1 MAVYLTF
8 SAVQK
13 VLSTVLLI
21 LVVSS
26 SQSSTQKCGKGTTT
40 GRYTNCSND
49 IGCPTWYTCNDQ
61 RQCTCRN
68 DRNDAVIC
76 DAQSFRAAVLD
87 CNCVTYNAQTKST
100 FAGSC
105 YYNCINNK
113 NIVHSWLP
121 QNPETLINGS
131 ICTYFH
137 RAGLLCGDCEEG
149 RSPLVLSY
157 NLSCVR
163 CPDGHKNWWK
173 FLLVAFV
180 PLTFFYLI
188 ILLFN
193 INVTSTRL
201 HGVVWYSQVLSTPIL
216 ARLIMPVL
224 RQNIPT
230 LLIPAKVIF
239 IFFSFWNLDIFRSVL
254 PDVCLD
260 ITTLQALA
268 LDYLIAL
275 YPFLLILVSYFIIE
289 LHDRKFVCIVTAWKP
304 FHKLLTLIHMTY
316 DIRTS
321 VIDSFATFFLLAY
334 TKVLS
339 VTTDLL
345 LPTRIDQLGSN
356 KFTFGV
362 YYTPSVQYFGDE
374 HLPYAILALAFLT
387 LFVIIPTLVFLLYP
401 FQLFHKLVS
410 FFPFNWHFLQAF
422 IDSFQGCYK
431 DGTEP
436 GTFDCRWFSGCTLL
450 IRVLFFV
457 IFCLTLSAAFIMYAI
472 TLLVIFLMAI
482 INVNPYKKKSVRYPS
497 TDSVFFI
504 FLSLFFILL
513 LGRGAVTATKLNFVE
528 MTIFT
533 FIFAFIPL
541 FYTTVLIISWL
552 VTRFKR
558 KQTDIYLEIH

>member
-1 MAVYLTF
+1 MAVYQSF
-8 SAVQK
+8 SAHAVQK

-61 RQCTCRN
+61 RQCTCNN

-76 DAQSFRAAVLD
+76 DARSFRSAVLD

-100 FAGSC
+100 FTGSC
-105 YYNCINNK
+105 YYNCEINK
-113 NIVHSWLP
+113 KFVYSWLP

-180 PLTFFYLI
+180 PLTFFYFI

-201 HGVVWYSQVLSTPIL
+201 HGVVWYSQALSTPIL
-216 ARLIMPVL
+216 ARLIMSAASLNAPA
-224 RQNIPT
+224 
-230 LLIPAKVIF
+230 LLKPIKVMF
-239 IFFSFWNLDIFRSVL
+239 IFFSFWNLDILRSVL
-254 PDVCLD
+254 PEICLN

-268 LDYLIAL
+268 LEYLIAL
-275 YPFLLILVSYFIIE
+275 YPFLLILISYFIIE
-289 LHDRKFVCIVTAWKP
+289 LYDRKFACLVTAWKP
-304 FHKLLTLIHMTY
+304 FHKMLIIIHMSY

-321 VIDSFATFFLLAY
+321 VIDSFATFFLLAHV
-334 TKVLS
+334 KVLS

-356 KFTFGV
+356 NFTFGL
-362 YYTPSVQYFGDE
+362 YYSPSVQYFGDE
-374 HLPYAILALAFLT
+374 HLPYATLALVFLT
-387 LFVIIPTLVFLLYP
+387 LFVIIPTLAFLIYP
-401 FQLFHKLVS
+401 FQLFHKLLS
-410 FFPFNWHFLQAF
+410 FFPFNWHFLHAF
-422 IDSFQGCYK
+422 VDSFQGCYK
-431 DGTEP
+431 DGTKS

-450 IRVLFFV
+450 IRILFFA
-457 IFCLTLSAAFIMYAI
+457 IYGLTLSAAFFVYAVI
-472 TLLVIFLMAI
+472 LLVLFLIAI
-482 INVNPYKKKSVRYPS
+482 ININPYKKESVRYPS
-497 TDSVFFI
+497 TDSIFFTFFSLVFI
-504 FLSLFFILL
+504 IL
-513 LGRGAVTATKLNFVE
+513 LGRGAVTTTKFAFIEL
-528 MTIFT
+528 TISG

-552 VTRFKR
+552 VTRFKKR
-558 KQTDIYLEIH
+558 

>member
-1 MAVYLTF
+1 MVVYRSF
-8 SAVQK
+8 SADVQSLQK

-21 LVVSS
+21 LIVSS
-26 SQSSTQKCGKGTTT
+26 SQSSTQKCGKDTTT

-49 IGCPTWYTCNDQ
+49 IGCPTWYTCNNQ
-61 RQCTCRN
+61 RQCTCSN
-68 DRNDAVIC
+68 DRNNAVIC
-76 DAQSFRAAVLD
+76 DARSFRSAVLD

-105 YYNCINNK
+105 YYNCVNNK
-113 NIVHSWLP
+113 KTVHSWLP
-121 QNPETLINGS
+121 QNPENLINGS
-131 ICTYFH
+131 ICTYFQ
-137 RAGLLCGDCEEG
+137 RAGILCGDCEEG
-149 RSPLVLSY
+149 YRPLVFSY
-157 NLSCVR
+157 NLTCVK

-180 PLTFFYLI
+180 PLTFFYFI
-188 ILLFN
+188 VLLFN

-201 HGVVWYSQVLSTPIL
+201 HGVSWYSQALSTPIL

-224 RQNIPT
+224 RKNTPT
-230 LLIPAKVIF
+230 LLTPAKVIF
-239 IFFSFWNLDIFRSVL
+239 IFFSFWNLDILRSIL
-254 PDVCLD
+254 PDICLD

-275 YPFLLILVSYFIIE
+275 YPFLLILISYFIIE
-289 LHDRKFVCIVTAWKP
+289 LHDRKFVCVVTAWKP
-304 FHKLLTLIHMTY
+304 FHKLLTIIHMTY

-321 VIDSFATFFLLAY
+321 IIDSFATFFLLAHV
-334 TKVLS
+334 KLLS

-356 KFTFGV
+356 NFTFGL
-362 YYTPSVQYFGDE
+362 YYSPSVQYFGDE
-374 HLPYAILALAFLT
+374 HLPYAILALSLLT

-401 FQLFHKLVS
+401 LQLFHKLLS
-410 FFPFNWHFLQAF
+410 FFPFNWHFLHAF
-422 IDSFQGCYK
+422 VDSFQGCYK

-450 IRVLFFV
+450 IRILLFV
-457 IFCLTLSAAFIMYAI
+457 IYGLTLSGVFFVYAI
-472 TLLVIFLMAI
+472 ISLVVFLIAI
-482 INVNPYKKKSVRYPS
+482 ININPYKKESVRYPS

-504 FLSLFFILL
+504 FLSLVLIVF
-513 LGRGAVTATKLNFVE
+513 LGRETAMTANFEYIE
-528 MTIFT
+528 MTISG

-541 FYTTVLIISWL
+541 FYTTVIIISWL

-558 KQTDIYLEIH
+558 LR